1 MTVHYFLGV
10 NSVLNTFNINEYGD
24 PAIVDVLEDISANTN
39 TIAFKDPAGVET
51 IKPAVVGVANYDSKI
66 GVLLA
71 NQYVT
76 YTIESGLITTKGR
89 WYIRAISEGGGK
101 KRKTNWLPFDVKS

>member
-1 MTVHYFLGV
+1 M
-10 NSVLNTFNINEYGD
+10 LNTFNVNEYGD
-24 PAIVDVLEDISANTN
+24 LAIVDVVEDVSANTN
-39 TIAFKDPAGVET
+39 TIALKDPDGVET
-51 IKPAVVGVANYDSKI
+51 IKPAVVGVANYSSKI

-101 KRKTNWLPFDVKS
+101 KRKTNWLPFDVKA